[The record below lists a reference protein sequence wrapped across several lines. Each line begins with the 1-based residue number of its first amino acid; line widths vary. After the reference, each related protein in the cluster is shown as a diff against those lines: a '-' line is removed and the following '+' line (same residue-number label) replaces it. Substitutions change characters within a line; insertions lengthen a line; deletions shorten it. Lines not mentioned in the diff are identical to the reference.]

1 MSIAPSRLSILIY
14 HRVLPQPDP
23 LLPSLPDVRLF
34 DRQMALLKRCFRVMP
49 LGMAV
54 RHLQHGTLPER
65 AACVTFDDGYA
76 DNAEWAV
83 PVLQRHGLSATFF
96 IASAYLD
103 GGQMWNDDV
112 IAHVRRASSAALD
125 MRALGCGVLPIAT
138 LAQRRQA
145 IDILLNRLKYLPYD
159 ERLSI
164 SRRLAPRRPGDLM
177 MRSDQ
182 VISLLADGM
191 EVGAHTHSHPILAAI
206 PDDAAKADIAE
217 GKATLESITQVP
229 VTLFA
234 YPNGK
239 FGPDYNERHVD
250 MVRALGFSAA
260 VSTTAG
266 AARPGGDLL
275 QLPRFTPWERDRPR
289 FLLRL
294 IANRMAATW
303 TDATATAPASSTPTP
318 SCHGKQDAR

>member
-1 MSIAPSRLSILIY
+1 MNIAAPRLSILIY
-14 HRVLPQPDP
+14 HRVLPRPDP

-34 DRQMALLKRCFRVMP
+34 DRQMALLKRCFHVMP
-49 LGMAV
+49 LGLAV
-54 RHLQHGTLPER
+54 RHLRHGTLPER

-112 IAHVRRASSAALD
+112 IAHVRRASSNTLD
-125 MRALGCGVLPIAT
+125 MMALGCGIIPVAT
-138 LAQRRQA
+138 LAQKRQA
-145 IDILLNRLKYLPYD
+145 IEVLLNRLKYLPYE

-164 SRRLAPRRPGDLM
+164 SRRLAPRRPYDLM

-182 VISLLADGM
+182 VISLLAEGM
-191 EVGAHTHSHPILAAI
+191 EIGAHTHRHPILTAI
-206 PDDAAKADIAE
+206 PDALAHADIAE
-217 GKATLESITQVP
+217 GKAALESITQVP

-239 FGPDYNERHVD
+239 FGPDYNERHID
-250 MVRALGFSAA
+250 MVRGLGFTAA
-260 VSTTAG
+260 VSTVAG
-266 AARPGGDLL
+266 AARVGSDLL
-275 QLPRFTPWERDRPR
+275 QLPRFTPWEQDRPR
-289 FLLRL
+289 FLWRL
-294 IANRMAATW
+294 LANRLAA
-303 TDATATAPASSTPTP
+303 A
-318 SCHGKQDAR
+318 

>member
-1 MSIAPSRLSILIY
+1 MNTSPSRLSILIY
-14 HRVLPQPDP
+14 HRVLPRPDP

-49 LGMAV
+49 LGLAV
-54 RHLQHGTLPER
+54 RHLQQGTLPAR

-112 IAHVRRASSAALD
+112 IAHVRRATSKALD
-125 MRALGCGVLPIAT
+125 MTALGCGLIPIAT
-138 LAQRRQA
+138 MAQRRRA
-145 IDILLNRLKYLPYD
+145 IDVLLNRLKYLPYD

-164 SRRLAPRRPGDLM
+164 SRRLAPRCPRDLM

-182 VISLLADGM
+182 LISLLADGM
-191 EVGAHTHSHPILAAI
+191 EVGAHTHRHPILTAL
-206 PDDAAKADIAE
+206 PDDAARADIAE
-217 GKATLESITQVP
+217 GKAALESITQVP
-229 VTLFA
+229 VTSFA

-239 FGPDYNERHVD
+239 FGADYNDRHVN
-250 MVRALGFSAA
+250 MVRALGFTAA
-260 VSTTAG
+260 VSTVAG
-266 AARPGGDLL
+266 AARTGGDLL
-275 QLPRFTPWERDRPR
+275 QLPRFTPWEQDRPR

-294 IANRMAATW
+294 LANRLAATW
-303 TDATATAPASSTPTP
+303 TDAPAIVPASSEPTP
-318 SCHGKQDAR
+318 SCRGKPDAR